1 MSNSIPEIEDA
12 DLLFIFGYNGA
23 DSHPIVARRIVRAK
37 EKGATLITVDP
48 RVTETARISDMHLP
62 IKGGT
67 NMILVNAFG
76 NVLINEN
83 LYDEEFIK
91 EHTDNFEEYK
101 KIVEP
106 YTPEYAAKYTN
117 IPADMIRKTMREY
130 AKAKDAMIL
139 YGFLSKDDLEIFK
152 LLITVSGI
160 GPKGGLAILSTLP
173 ADDLRF
179 AILSGDSK
187 AISKAPGIGAKT
199 AQRVILD
206 LKDKLSL
213 EDAFEKKLENQASG
227 AAVSMNSSVK
237 NDAVMAL
244 NALGYSST
252 ESLKAVSK
260 VDITEDMDVEDVLK
274 LALKNMG

>member
-1 MSNSIPEIEDA
+1 
-12 DLLFIFGYNGA
+12 
-23 DSHPIVARRIVRAK
+23 
-37 EKGATLITVDP
+37 
-48 RVTETARISDMHLP
+48 
-62 IKGGT
+62 
-67 NMILVNAFG
+67 
-76 NVLINEN
+76 
-83 LYDEEFIK
+83 
-91 EHTDNFEEYK
+91 
-101 KIVEP
+101 
-106 YTPEYAAKYTN
+106 
-117 IPADMIRKTMREY
+117 
-130 AKAKDAMIL
+130 MIL

-160 GPKGGLAILSTLP
+160 GPKGGLAILSTLS

-237 NDAVMAL
+237 MMLSWRLMRLDTHL
-244 NALGYSST
+244 LR
-252 ESLKAVSK
+252 
-260 VDITEDMDVEDVLK
+260 VLRQCPR
-274 LALKNMG
+274 LISQRIWM

>member
-1 MSNSIPEIEDA
+1 
-12 DLLFIFGYNGA
+12 
-23 DSHPIVARRIVRAK
+23 
-37 EKGATLITVDP
+37 
-48 RVTETARISDMHLP
+48 
-62 IKGGT
+62 
-67 NMILVNAFG
+67 
-76 NVLINEN
+76 
-83 LYDEEFIK
+83 
-91 EHTDNFEEYK
+91 
-101 KIVEP
+101 
-106 YTPEYAAKYTN
+106 
-117 IPADMIRKTMREY
+117 
-130 AKAKDAMIL
+130 MIL

-213 EDAFEKKLENQASG
+213 EDAFEKKLENQTSG
-227 AAVSMNSSVK
+227 AVSSMNSTVK

-274 LALKNMG
+274 FALKIWAD

>member
-1 MSNSIPEIEDA
+1 M
-12 DLLFIFGYNGA
+12 
-23 DSHPIVARRIVRAK
+23 DSMYAY
-37 EKGATLITVDP
+37 
-48 RVTETARISDMHLP
+48 
-62 IKGGT
+62 IKGELAEKNIDSIVVEAAG
-67 NMILVNAFG
+67 VG
-76 NVLINEN
+76 YLIYIPTQYFDM
-83 LYDEEFIK
+83 LPDEGE
-91 EHTDNFEEYK
+91 DV
-101 KIVEP
+101 KI
-106 YTPEYAAKYTN
+106 YTYLWV
-117 IPADMIRKTMREY
+117 RE
-130 AKAKDAMIL
+130 DAMIL

-160 GPKGGLAILSTLP
+160 GPKGGLAILSTLS

-213 EDAFEKKLENQASG
+213 EDAFEKKLENQTSG
-227 AAVSMNSSVK
+227 AAVSMNSTVK

>member
-1 MSNSIPEIEDA
+1 MIAYLNGILAEIEEEN
-12 DLLFIFGYNGA
+12 IVIEVNGIGYN
-23 DSHPIVARRIVRAK
+23 VR
-37 EKGATLITVDP
+37 
-48 RVTETARISDMHLP
+48 
-62 IKGGT
+62 
-67 NMILVNAFG
+67 
-76 NVLINEN
+76 
-83 LYDEEFIK
+83 
-91 EHTDNFEEYK
+91 
-101 KIVEP
+101 
-106 YTPEYAAKYTN
+106 
-117 IPADMIRKTMREY
+117 IPAGMAGRLPQIGEVVKLYTYTSVRE
-130 AKAKDAMIL
+130 DAIGL
-139 YGFLSKDDLEIFK
+139 YGFLSRDDLNMYRQ
-152 LLITVSGI
+152 LITVSGI

-187 AISKAPGIGAKT
+187 AISKAPGLGAKT

-213 EDAFEKKLENQASG
+213 EDAFEKKLENQTSG
-227 AAVSMNSSVK
+227 AAVSMNSTVK

>member
-1 MSNSIPEIEDA
+1 
-12 DLLFIFGYNGA
+12 
-23 DSHPIVARRIVRAK
+23 
-37 EKGATLITVDP
+37 
-48 RVTETARISDMHLP
+48 
-62 IKGGT
+62 
-67 NMILVNAFG
+67 
-76 NVLINEN
+76 
-83 LYDEEFIK
+83 
-91 EHTDNFEEYK
+91 
-101 KIVEP
+101 
-106 YTPEYAAKYTN
+106 
-117 IPADMIRKTMREY
+117 
-130 AKAKDAMIL
+130 MIL

-213 EDAFEKKLENQASG
+213 EDAFEKKLENQTSS
-227 AAVSMNSSVK
+227 AAVSMNSTVK